1 MANTGVPGRRRYGL
15 SGLSYSFSSMGSG
28 LLSERAR
35 GWQLFRRGLK
45 RKFSDSRLGILWDLF
60 DPVFMAVAFILVRSL
75 RGFEA
80 TNEALPFAVYCVIGL
95 MLWQNFMDGLNTGMR
110 VITNHSQ
117 FLSAIKIK
125 PEALFWTAIFDVGFR
140 TLIRLAICTATL
152 PVLILIGAVPAAFM
166 PDFFGLG
173 LFLLMSPIL
182 VMMGLGLGFMLSPFA
197 ALSSDIGRF
206 VPLFARPLMF
216 LSLAIF
222 ALPVKWAKFNPIGV
236 WVDSQRSVLAGLDV
250 NLVAD
255 LAWSGAL
262 AAILFLIGWYVL
274 HTSLN
279 IVADPE

>member
-1 MANTGVPGRRRYGL
+1 MGLLQTVIAMGKGL
-15 SGLSYSFSSMGSG
+15 S
-28 LLSERAR
+28 SERRR

-80 TNEALPFAVYCVIGL
+80 TNESLPFAVYCVIGL

-110 VITNHSQ
+110 VITGHSQ

-125 PEALFWTAIFDVGFR
+125 PEALFWTAIFDAGFR
-140 TLIRLAICTATL
+140 TLIRLGICLATL
-152 PVLILIGAVPAAFM
+152 PVLALFGLVPMSFM
-166 PDFFGLG
+166 PGPLG
-173 LFLLMSPIL
+173 IALFLVMSPIL
-182 VMMGLGLGFMLSPFA
+182 LMMGLGLGFVLSPFA
-197 ALSSDIGRF
+197 ALSSDISRF

-236 WVDSQRSVLAGLDV
+236 WVDSQRSVLSGLDV
-250 NLVAD
+250 HLAAD

-262 AAILFLIGWYVL
+262 AAALFLIGWYIL
-274 HTSLN
+274 HTSLP